1 MDEIDLIIL
10 RKLLENSR
18 LTYRELAEM
27 MDMSVSAI
35 HKRLKKLEGNGIIT
49 AFIARPSIIA
59 LNCLAI
65 LIYGP
70 SNAKSMDAV
79 SKELGHHENVF
90 SIAIASGKYLYIS
103 AMVRNISELQNFG
116 NYVSKTAQISDPTV
130 GIVNIPYISVTESL
144 TSIDYKILKS
154 LNRDARKPITEIAD
168 DVGLSA
174 KTIRKRLDRMTEN
187 YLASFSIEWKPLY
200 RDSFIIVFHINLNE
214 GTNLDST
221 VKHIYEKYSKNIA
234 VCASFSNIPNF
245 IMLEI
250 WAKTAQD
257 SQLIQ
262 EELQTEGFK
271 DITPYI
277 FLSIEWYE
285 CWLDQLL
292 NIKK

>member
-1 MDEIDLIIL
+1 MDIDRFKLILIHQLII
-10 RKLLENSR
+10 
-18 LTYRELAEM
+18 
-27 MDMSVSAI
+27 
-35 HKRLKKLEGNGIIT
+35 
-49 AFIARPSIIA
+49 
-59 LNCLAI
+59 
-65 LIYGP
+65 
-70 SNAKSMDAV
+70 
-79 SKELGHHENVF
+79 
-90 SIAIASGKYLYIS
+90 
-103 AMVRNISELQNFG
+103 
-116 NYVSKTAQISDPTV
+116 
-130 GIVNIPYISVTESL
+130 NIPYITTPEPLS
-144 TSIDYKILKS
+144 SIDFKILKT
-154 LNRDARKPITEIAD
+154 LNRDARKSITDIAD

-174 KTIRKRLDRMTEN
+174 KSIRKRLDRMTEN